1 MKKLLSIFIVSVVII
16 NLAGSSANAG
26 LTNGSFE
33 LGTDPGSFATLGAGN
48 TNITGWT
55 INSGIDYIGTYWQAS
70 DGNRSIDLS
79 GTSAGS
85 IQQIIGTNPGTTY
98 YVSFDMAG
106 NPDSTQ
112 GLKEL
117 KIEAVGIGTQTQT
130 FGFNTTGKTITNMG
144 WETMYWSFVAD
155 DYSTILR
162 FSSLTNTAYGPALDN
177 VSVIPAP
184 GAILLGSIGVGVVSW
199 IRRRKAI

>member
-1 MKKLLSIFIVSVVII
+1 MKKLSGILFVSAIMVGF
-16 NLAGSSANAG
+16 AGSIAQAS

-33 LGTDPGSFATLGAGN
+33 TGTDPGTFTTLSPGS

-55 INSGIDYIGTYWQAS
+55 VTGEIDYIGTYWQAS
-70 DGNRSIDLS
+70 EGNRSIDLS
-79 GTSAGS
+79 GYSAGS
-85 IQQIIGTNPGTTY
+85 IEQILSTTPGTRY

-117 KIEAVGIGTQTQT
+117 SIEAVGIDSQT
-130 FGFNTTGKTITNMG
+130 FGFDTTGKTRANMG
-144 WETMYWSFVAD
+144 WETKNWSFTAA
-155 DYSTILR
+155 DYSTTLK
-162 FSSLTNTAYGPALDN
+162 FSSLTSTAYGPALDN

-184 GAILLGSIGVGVVSW
+184 GAILLASMGAGLVSW
-199 IRRRKAI
+199 IRRRKML